1 VRSFPETSRAAFE
14 PAAATFHMKSLTYFF
29 AFAALAVNG
38 VSADNPTDASSPPLA
53 TNADY
58 RLSPRDLVQF
68 QVYNQPDMTTAQ
80 RVTTN
85 GELRFPLIGTVN
97 VSGQTLRQ
105 AELLLE
111 KQLKERGF
119 FVNPQVI
126 LAVEQYAERYVS
138 VLGQVNSPERI
149 PMSVETKSLGI
160 LQAITQAGGFTRVSR
175 TDEVQVLRINS
186 DGKEERITVN
196 VDELLKSKS
205 AGSRPEFQLTA
216 GDVVFVPERVF

>member
-1 VRSFPETSRAAFE
+1 
-14 PAAATFHMKSLTYFF
+14 MKSSSYVF
-29 AFAALAVNG
+29 ALIALAAPVYAA
-38 VSADNPTDASSPPLA
+38 SDTAPTAEGAPLV
-53 TNADY
+53 TNSDY

-85 GELRFPLIGTVN
+85 GELRLPLIGTVN

-105 AELLLE
+105 AEVLLE
-111 KQLKERGF
+111 TQLKERGF

-175 TDEVQVLRINS
+175 TDQVQVLRVTPE
-186 DGKEERITVN
+186 GREERFTIN
-196 VDELLKSKS
+196 VDDILKAKTPDSQ
-205 AGSRPEFQLTA
+205 PEFQLTA